1 MRRLRMI
8 AMRAAGLSVAL
19 TMLMLAAA
27 LSLPAPADVVR
38 GFAAMSAA
46 MLATMH
52 FIAMGTLRGLR
63 RAGIA
68 EAQDAM
74 NATRDPRRISAFDLA
89 MTWLLI
95 AGIARYCA

>member
-1 MRRLRMI
+1 
-8 AMRAAGLSVAL
+8 
-19 TMLMLAAA
+19 
-27 LSLPAPADVVR
+27 
-38 GFAAMSAA
+38 
-46 MLATMH
+46 MH